1 MSPKIKACL
10 LVAPAVAIGLAAFA
24 LRWQGRV
31 EGHGPGGLAL
41 QDVPAVPPSTLAFC
55 RSAAE
60 LLQDITWAAMCEA
73 VGDDAVDCT
82 LPDRAAADANAV
94 FRAEERRCLAAEAQ
108 GGRVSQVPPSPRDG
122 PTGRT
127 ARR

>member
-10 LVAPAVAIGLAAFA
+10 LMAPAVAIALAAFA
-24 LRWQGRV
+24 LLSRGHL
-31 EGHGPGGLAL
+31 EGHAQGGFAL
-41 QDVPAVPPSTLAFC
+41 QDRPAVPPATLEFC

-60 LLQDITWAAMCEA
+60 LLHDITWAAMCEA
-73 VGDDAVDCT
+73 VGDDSVDCT

-94 FRAEERRCLAAEAQ
+94 FRAEERRCLAAEAL
-108 GGRVSQVPPSPRDG
+108 GDPVSPVPPSPRDG